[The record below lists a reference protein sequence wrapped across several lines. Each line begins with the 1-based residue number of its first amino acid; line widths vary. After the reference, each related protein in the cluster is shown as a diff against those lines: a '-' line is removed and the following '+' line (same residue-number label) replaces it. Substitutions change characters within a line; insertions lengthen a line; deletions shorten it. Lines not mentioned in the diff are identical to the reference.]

1 LLIFPPIGAALKL
14 TQTQFGLWAALAIHD
29 TSSVVGAAARYGA
42 VALAVGTTVK
52 LARALW
58 IVPLSIATALV
69 KHARTKIQWPW
80 FIALFCL
87 AAVCNTYMPAGAE
100 AYDLLSRIA
109 KIGLTATL
117 YLIGT
122 AISLA
127 TLKKVGH
134 RPLLLGAIL
143 WLLISA
149 GSLWLI
155 REGWIAL

>member
-1 LLIFPPIGAALKL
+1 M
-14 TQTQFGLWAALAIHD
+14 
-29 TSSVVGAAARYGA
+29 
-42 VALAVGTTVK
+42 K

-58 IVPLSIATALV
+58 IVPMSLGAALV
-69 KHARTKIQWPW
+69 KHARAKIQWPW

-87 AAVCNTYMPAGAE
+87 AAVCNTYMPAGAA
-100 AYDLLSRIA
+100 AYSLLSRAA

-117 YLIGT
+117 YLIGSG
-122 AISLA
+122 ISIA

-134 RPLLLGAIL
+134 RPLLLGVIL
-143 WLLISA
+143 WVLIST